1 MELTATEYYAMQ
13 AYYYALGR
21 IGAGEDIPGSGN
33 MSELDTFGE
42 LWAEA
47 RIAFETGASVFL
59 PSISSAWDAFHA
71 TNAGSIH
78 RLH

>member
-1 MELTATEYYAMQ
+1 MELSYAEYYAHC

-47 RIAFETGASVFL
+47 RIAFEIQDSVFL
-59 PSISSAWDAFHA
+59 PSMNSAWDAFHA

>member
-1 MELTATEYYAMQ
+1 MVLTDVERYAMC

-21 IGAGEDIPGSGN
+21 MGAGEDIPGTGN
-33 MSELDTFGE
+33 MSELDTFSE

-47 RIAFETGASVFL
+47 RIAFEAGTSVFL
-59 PSISSAWDAFHA
+59 PSLDSAWDAFHA
-71 TNAGSIH
+71 TNAASIH

>member
-1 MELTATEYYAMQ
+1 MELTDEERYAMC

-33 MSELDTFGE
+33 MS
-42 LWAEA
+42 
-47 RIAFETGASVFL
+47 ETGASVFL